1 MLTKGAKR
9 MLYTAARRPELR
21 ILVCILGELI
31 AAFSLNSF
39 IVPLGLYAGGAMGVC
54 QLARTLLETW
64 GGLDFGGS
72 DIAGG
77 LYFLFNVP
85 VLLYARGVLGRKFV
99 LKTVVCAAAFSLF
112 YSIIPTPSVM
122 LVDDTLTSCLLG
134 GILSGIGSGL
144 VLTCGGSGGGL
155 DVIGLCLS
163 KKGSRFTVGRFS
175 MTFNAFLYAVCLV
188 LFPPDITI
196 YSVIYNFA
204 AALVMD
210 KAHQQNISVQALI
223 FTRAK
228 EQELGRVILDKLG
241 RGVTWWDG
249 VGAYTGEGV
258 HVLCVC
264 LSKYEL
270 EELFHTVRQ
279 MDPHAFITLQEGV
292 RIYGNFLKKLD

>member
-1 MLTKGAKR
+1 MLNTAMHRPGLR
-9 MLYTAARRPELR
+9 MAA
-21 ILVCILGELI
+21 CILGEFI
-31 AAFSLNSF
+31 AAFSLNYF
-39 IVPLGLYAGGAMGVC
+39 IVPLGLYSGGSMGVC
-54 QLARTLLETW
+54 QLIRTLLQTW
-64 GGLDFGGS
+64 GGLSFGDH
-72 DIAGG
+72 DIAGI
-77 LYFLFNVP
+77 LYFLSNIP
-85 VLLYARGVLGRKFV
+85 ILLYAHKVLGQKFV
-99 LKTVVCAAAFSLF
+99 LKTVICTAAFSLF
-112 YSIIPTPSVM
+112 YSMIPTPSAM

-188 LFPPDITI
+188 LFTPEVAI

-204 AALVMD
+204 TALVVD
-210 KAHQQNISVQALI
+210 KAHQQNISVQALV

-228 EQELGRVILDKLG
+228 EQELGRIILDKMG
-241 RGVTWWDG
+241 RGVTWWEG

-264 LSKYEL
+264 LSKYEI
-270 EELFHTVRQ
+270 EELFHTVHA

-292 RIYGNFLKKLD
+292 RIYGNFQKKLD

>member
-1 MLTKGAKR
+1 MLN
-9 MLYTAARRPELR
+9 TAMHRPGLR
-21 ILVCILGELI
+21 IAACILGEFI
-31 AAFSLNSF
+31 AAFSLNYF
-39 IVPLGLYAGGAMGVC
+39 IVPLGLYSGGSMGVC
-54 QLARTLLETW
+54 QLIRTLLQTW
-64 GGLDFGGS
+64 GILSFGDH
-72 DIAGG
+72 DIAGI
-77 LYFLFNVP
+77 LYFLSNIP
-85 VLLYARGVLGRKFV
+85 ILLYAHKVLGRKFI

-112 YSIIPTPSVM
+112 YSIIPTPAATV
-122 LVDDTLTSCLLG
+122 VDDTLTSCLLG

-144 VLTCGGSGGGL
+144 VLTCGGSSGGL

-264 LSKYEL
+264 LSKYEI
-270 EELFHTVRQ
+270 EELFHTVHT

-292 RIYGNFLKKLD
+292 QIYGNFLKKLD

>member
-1 MLTKGAKR
+1 MAT
-9 MLYTAARRPELR
+9 
-21 ILVCILGELI
+21 CILGEFI
-31 AAFSLNSF
+31 AAFSLNYF
-39 IVPLGLYAGGAMGVC
+39 IVPLGLYSGGSMGVC
-54 QLARTLLETW
+54 QLIRTLLQTW
-64 GGLDFGGS
+64 GGLSFGDH
-72 DIAGG
+72 DIAGI
-77 LYFLFNVP
+77 LYFLSNIP
-85 VLLYARGVLGRKFV
+85 ILLYAHKVLGQKFV
-99 LKTVVCAAAFSLF
+99 LKTVICTAAFSLF
-112 YSIIPTPSVM
+112 YSVTPTPSVM

-163 KKGSRFTVGRFS
+163 KQGSRFTVGRFS

-188 LFPPDITI
+188 LFTPEVAI

-204 AALVMD
+204 TALVMD

-241 RGVTWWDG
+241 RGVTWWEG

-258 HVLCVC
+258 HVMCVC
-264 LSKYEL
+264 LSKYEI
-270 EELFHTVRQ
+270 EELFHTVHA

-292 RIYGNFLKKLD
+292 RIYGNFQKKLD